1 MATIPNTAVR
11 EVPLVGVPAC
21 VRQIDTNSFHA
32 VQERYLIALRDAAGA
47 APLILPALGWA
58 NLPLDGLLDM
68 IDGVLLTGSPSNVEP
83 RHYGTTSREGVKH
96 DPQRDATTLPLIRR
110 TIERA
115 VPLLAICR
123 GIQELNVALGG
134 SLHQHVE
141 ELPGRMDHRS
151 QRGRPLDERYAPRH
165 EVALSKGGYLAQ
177 RLGCTSI
184 MVNSLHGQGIDRLAP
199 SLTVEAT
206 AQDGTVEAVSVQ
218 NAQAF
223 ALGLQWHPEHRVMEN
238 PVSLSLFR
246 AFGDACR
253 ERAARRRLNA
263 AA

>member
-1 MATIPNTAVR
+1 MPPQNQSGEA
-11 EVPLVGVPAC
+11 PLVGVPAC
-21 VRQIDTNSFHA
+21 IKDIDTTPFHA
-32 VQERYLIALRDAAGA
+32 VQEKYLTALRDAAGA
-47 APLILPALGWA
+47 APLIIPAFGWDV
-58 NLPLDGLLDM
+58 LPLDPLLDM

-83 RHYGTTSREGVKH
+83 SHYGTTAREGVKH
-96 DPQRDATTLPLIRR
+96 DRQRDATTLPLIRR
-110 TIERA
+110 AIERA

-151 QRGRPLDERYAPRH
+151 PRGRPLDERYAPRH
-165 EVALSKGGYLAQ
+165 DVKLAKGGYLAE
-177 RLGCTSI
+177 RLGCQTI
-184 MVNSLHGQGIDRLAP
+184 LVNSLHGQGLDRLAAG
-199 SLTVEAT
+199 LI
-206 AQDGTVEAVSVQ
+206 VEAVAEDGTIEAVRVG

-223 ALGLQWHPEHRVMEN
+223 ALGLQWHPEYRATEN
-238 PVSLSLFR
+238 PVSLSLFQ

-253 ERAARRRLNA
+253 ERAARRKLNA

>member
-1 MATIPNTAVR
+1 MSAKKGAGDT
-11 EVPLVGVPAC
+11 PLVGVPAC
-21 VRQIDTNSFHA
+21 IKDIDTTHFHA
-32 VQERYLIALRDAAGA
+32 VQEKYLTALRDAAGT
-47 APLILPALGWA
+47 APLIIPAFGWDV
-58 NLPLDGLLDM
+58 LPLDGLLDM

-83 RHYGTTSREGVKH
+83 QHYGTTSRDGVKH

-110 TIERA
+110 AIERA

-151 QRGRPLDERYAPRH
+151 PRGRPLDERYAPRH
-165 EVALSKGGYLAQ
+165 DVALTKGGYLTE
-177 RLGCTSI
+177 RLGCNTI
-184 MVNSLHGQGIDRLAP
+184 MVNSLHGQGIDRLANN
-199 SLTVEAT
+199 LVVEAT
-206 AQDGTVEAVSVQ
+206 AEDGTVEAVRVG

-223 ALGLQWHPEHRVMEN
+223 ALGLQWHPEFRATEN
-238 PVSLSLFR
+238 PVSLSLFQ

>member
-1 MATIPNTAVR
+1 MSASKVSSQNL
-11 EVPLVGVPAC
+11 PLVGVPAC
-21 VRQIDTNSFHA
+21 VRQIDTTSFHA
-32 VQERYLIALRDAAGA
+32 VQERYLVALRNAAGV
-47 APLILPALGWA
+47 APLIIPAFGWDM
-58 NLPLDGLLDM
+58 LPLDGLLEM

-83 RHYGTTSREGVKH
+83 KHYGTTAREDVKH
-96 DPQRDATTLPLIRR
+96 DTQRDATTLPLIRR
-110 TIERA
+110 AIERA

-151 QRGRPLDERYAPRH
+151 PRGRPLDERYAPRH
-165 EVALSKGGYLAQ
+165 DVALTKGGYLAE
-177 RLGCTSI
+177 RLGCGSI

-199 SLTVEAT
+199 NLMVEAT
-206 AQDGTVEAVSVQ
+206 AEDGTVEAVRVQ

-238 PVSLSLFR
+238 PVSLSLFQ

-253 ERAARRRLNA
+253 ERSARRRLNA